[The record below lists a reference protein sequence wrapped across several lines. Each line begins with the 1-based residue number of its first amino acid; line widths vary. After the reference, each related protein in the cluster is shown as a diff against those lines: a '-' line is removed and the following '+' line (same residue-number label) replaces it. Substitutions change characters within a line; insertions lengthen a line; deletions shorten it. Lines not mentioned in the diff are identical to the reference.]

1 MLFYHTRPEPRGD
14 TPGNLPPS
22 LGYNVCMHHAAK
34 LLESALAALNEGRPA
49 ALCAVVGAT
58 GSTPQ
63 VPGAL
68 MLVHHDGRAEGTLG
82 GGCVEAEVRRQALHL
97 LNRGQARVLA
107 LRLDH
112 DYGWDDG
119 LICGGRL
126 DVAVMPLAAG
136 RHAEPLAAAYEAL
149 RGCRIATLPIR
160 VATDEGLVEY
170 RLHFGAVPTLLIA
183 GAGHVGREV
192 AAQAVRLDFRVRV
205 FDDRPDVLSL
215 ERFPAPIERVVGTI
229 DACLAAEPIDDGTYI
244 VIVTRGHRHDEQA
257 LYAVVRSPA
266 KYVGMIGSRR
276 KCKVVFESLIARGI
290 EPELIERVQAPIGL
304 PIDAVTVP
312 ELGISIVAELIAHRR
327 KGRKKVRAVEGPSPI
342 EASDAEQSG

>member
-1 MLFYHTRPEPRGD
+1 
-14 TPGNLPPS
+14 
-22 LGYNVCMHHAAK
+22 MHHAAK

-82 GGCVEAEVRRQALHL
+82 GGSVEAEVHRQAQAL
-97 LNRGQARVLA
+97 LERGLSRG
-107 LRLDH
+107 LRFRLNEDH
-112 DYGWDDG
+112 GWDDAPV
-119 LICGGRL
+119 CGGQL
-126 DVAVMPLAAG
+126 EVAVMPLAAE
-136 RHAEPLAAAYEAL
+136 RHATTLAEVFAAL
-149 RGCRIATLPIR
+149 RACREATLPIR
-160 VATDEGLVEY
+160 VETDQGPAEY
-170 RLHFGAVPTLLIA
+170 RLHYEAVPTLLIA

-205 FDDRPDVLSL
+205 FDDRPDVLSPD
-215 ERFPAPIERVVGTI
+215 RFPEPIERVVGPI
-229 DACLAAEPIDDGTYI
+229 DAGLAAEPIDDGTYI

-257 LYAVVRSPA
+257 LHAVVRSPA
-266 KYVGMIGSRR
+266 KYIGMIGSRR
-276 KCKVVFESLIARGI
+276 KCKVVFENLIARGI

-312 ELGISIVAELIAHRR
+312 ELGISIVAQLIAHRR
-327 KGRKKVRAVEGPSPI
+327 KGRKKVRAVEGPTPV
-342 EASDAEQSG
+342 EASGA